1 MDCIISVGLVLGVVD
16 CRVYSR
22 TRASAKVDCDA
33 PIGLVLGQDRTVG
46 YQYDVLGQYWT
57 SYKKDW
63 YRDSSG
69 HHIRR
74 TGTGTE
80 MDYVQSAGLV
90 LGQ

>member
-1 MDCIISVGLVLGVVD
+1 MGVVD

-22 TRASAKVDCDA
+22 TPASAKVDCSA
-33 PIGLVLGQDRTVG
+33 PIGLVLGKDRVSVG
-46 YQYDVLGQYWT
+46 LVLGQYWT

-80 MDYVQSAGLV
+80 MDYIQSAGLV
-90 LGQ
+90 QGHKWTIEYQ